1 MSRMKSLLPAKKPT
15 PLPLQSILFV
25 FMLMLFA
32 TPAFAGDAKLRGDV
46 LGEVSHYTVKKN
58 DSLYSIARK
67 FDLSVTEVQA
77 ANPGVD
83 IWKPKPGTELK
94 IAAAHLLPTAS
105 RDGIVINL
113 AKSRLYY
120 FTKEGDVMSFPIASG
135 KSGWETPQ
143 AATVVTLKRKN
154 PIWTPPPRIREENPD
169 LPDFIPAGPDNP
181 LGGYAISLGISGI
194 MIHGTTSPNSIG
206 KQASHGCI
214 RMYSEHVEKLFE
226 KVQKG
231 TPVLIMK
238 SNYELGWNGDRLFME
253 VAPKVKSIP
262 KKTKAAALKPVKAK
276 LNTALYQAIMKQAP
290 DAAIDWEEVEAALQR
305 ADGIPVPVGVRLA
318 GIKRDAMLKAGGDG
332 LKQALFVTDYRQ
344 PHY

>member
-1 MSRMKSLLPAKKPT
+1 MSRMKSLLPVKKPN
-15 PLPLQSILFV
+15 PLPLQSIVFV
-25 FMLMLFA
+25 FMLMIFA
-32 TPAFAGDAKLRGDV
+32 APAFAGDAKLRGDV

-58 DSLYSIARK
+58 ESLYSIARK

-83 IWKPKPGTELK
+83 LWKPKPGTELK
-94 IAAAHLLPTAS
+94 IAAAHLLPSVA

-120 FTKEGDVMSFPIASG
+120 FNKEGDVMSFPIASG

-154 PIWTPPPRIREENPD
+154 PIWTPTPRIREENPD

-181 LGGYAISLGISGI
+181 LGGYAISLGLNGI

-226 KVQKG
+226 QVQKG

-253 VAPKVKSIP
+253 VAPKVKSMP
-262 KKTKAAALKPVKAK
+262 KKTKAANAKPPKAK

-305 ADGIPVPVGVRLA
+305 ADGIPVPVGVRLS
-318 GIKRDAMLKAGGDG
+318 GMKRDAMLKPGKDG

>member
-1 MSRMKSLLPAKKPT
+1 MSRIKILLPSTK
-15 PLPLQSILFV
+15 PLPLPIQSIVFG
-25 FMLMLFA
+25 FMLILFTA
-32 TPAFAGDAKLRGDV
+32 PAFAGDAKLRGDV
-46 LGEVSHYTVKKN
+46 LGELTTYTVKKN
-58 DSLYSIARK
+58 ESLYSVARK
-67 FDLSVTEVQA
+67 FGLGITEVQA

-83 IWKPKPGTELK
+83 LWKPKPGTELK
-94 IAAAHLLPTAS
+94 IAAVHLLPAVS

-120 FTKEGDVMSFPIASG
+120 FNKEGDVMSFPIASG

-214 RMYSEHVEKLFE
+214 RMYSEHIEKLFE
-226 KVQKG
+226 AVAKG

-253 VAPKVKSIP
+253 VAPKVKSMP
-262 KKTKAAALKPVKAK
+262 KKTKTAAIKPLKAK

-305 ADGIPVPVGVRLA
+305 ADGIPVPVGVRLS
-318 GIKRDAMLKAGGDG
+318 GMKRDAMLKPGKDG
-332 LKQALFVTDYRQ
+332 VKQALYVTDYRN
-344 PHY
+344 Y